1 MTQTNTNTSTG
12 DGNTNRNQTTA
23 KGGRGRG
30 GTGGKGRGGRGGDRG
45 SNTTA
50 RYSFEGKMK
59 DGPISK
65 LTITEAGQRAT
76 QFKKIMD
83 ALPVFCADKGYRFI
97 DEIIRTNKELVEAAF
112 MPTYPDPTRWSTT
125 YHVQVATVNPS
136 GTPDSKGILPVI
148 MELQQ
153 KSHVSDPNLQK
164 QLLSEYDQ
172 KSKLK
177 LQEWAKLGSDKK
189 SLITIIY
196 GQCDDATRTEI
207 ALGASYEQD
216 RKDGNLI
223 NFLERL
229 QTVCYGSDDGGLSFK
244 PYKIVVAVKS
254 LNNFSNAKPN
264 DPHGF
269 KEELKI
275 KYDAVL
281 AVVDKF
287 PNGTG
292 AMMELLDAETP
303 AKTWSDYCAMPVA
316 DQLSWEEK
324 GDASTKAM
332 LLLLNSKND
341 NAKKDLRLSYSQ
353 GNKKAYPKSAEAM
366 ARYLSTQYT
375 TKTSNNQRDKK
386 GDKNSKKG
394 DDSKSEDKDST
405 NTGTAGAHMGDATTP
420 PDSTA
425 PSDGSSVGAHIGDAP
440 ENADSLFR
448 RPQTVDKLLAAHPID
463 DAIWDHT
470 NPSDVSIDTLNSAED
485 MAGIHITE
493 GTTYTFHTSDSY
505 GLTDTTLNVSHEDNP
520 SWYDGSTFF
529 DSLDECIALPNNG
542 DNNDVNDDSKNESNK
557 SDFRIG
563 ERQS

>member
-1 MTQTNTNTSTG
+1 
-12 DGNTNRNQTTA
+12 
-23 KGGRGRG
+23 
-30 GTGGKGRGGRGGDRG
+30 
-45 SNTTA
+45 
-50 RYSFEGKMK
+50 MK
-59 DGPISK
+59 DGPLSK
-65 LTITEAGQRAT
+65 LTITKAGQHAT
-76 QFKKIMD
+76 QFKKIID

-97 DEIIRTNKELVEAAF
+97 DDIIRTNKELLEAAF
-112 MPTYPDPTRWSTT
+112 LPAYPDPTRWSTT
-125 YHVQVATVNPS
+125 YHVQVATVNPN
-136 GTPDSKGILPVI
+136 GTPDSKGILPVV
-148 MELQQ
+148 MELQM

-216 RKDGNLI
+216 RKDGNLV

-229 QTVCYGSDDGGLSFK
+229 RTVCYGSDDGGLSFK

-303 AKTWSDYCAMPVA
+303 AKTWSDYCQMSVT

-405 NTGTAGAHMGDATTP
+405 NTGIAGAHTGDATTP
-420 PDSTA
+420 SDSTA
-425 PSDGSSVGAHIGDAP
+425 PSEGSSVGAHIGGAT
-440 ENADSLFR
+440 ENANSSFR
-448 RPQTVDKLLAAHPID
+448 RPQTVEELLAAHPID
-463 DAIWDHT
+463 DDIWAHT
-470 NPSDVSIDTLNSAED
+470 NPSDVSIDTLNSAGD
-485 MAGIHITE
+485 MAGIHVAE

-505 GLTDTTLNVSHEDNP
+505 ELTDTTLNVSQED
-520 SWYDGSTFF
+520 SQSCYDEPTFF
-529 DSLDECIALPNNG
+529 DCVDECIDSPNS
-542 DNNDVNDDSKNESNK
+542 DDDYVNDDSTVESNK

-563 ERQS
+563 ERHS